1 MIVKLAVM
9 VSRAEITGYDSIP
22 PEVEEVPLRPRLV
35 LPLHLHG
42 PHEPA
47 NTTRP
52 ALIRVY
58 LGQEEVLQEINMS
71 WVIVGKVSIVISVI
85 KS

>member
-1 MIVKLAVM
+1 ML
-9 VSRAEITGYDSIP
+9 SWAEIAGYDSIP
-22 PEVEEVPLRPRLV
+22 PEVEEVPLRARLV
-35 LPLHLHG
+35 LALHLHG

-47 NTTRP
+47 DSAGA

-71 WVIVGKVSIVISVI
+71 WVIVGKVSIVISVLVV
-85 KS
+85 